1 MHFSRIHLLS
11 PSAVWTC
18 HPRWT
23 CSKFRVPLTSKTEY
37 YLTSQERCGC
47 SSQSSP
53 ARGPQDEKIKNRSR
67 RNKAAD
73 SEGGRRSVP
82 TRGNRRGERA
92 DEVERFGRAIL
103 VPVQSIVGDRG
114 PLDPS
119 DTESVFPQASQI
131 WRNPVFAGFVETAAR
146 REAEENGP
154 PWGAEESAFAEVGAG
169 SRISPDRKRPPAL
182 SRPAGPRAMGKCLG
196 RRGSPALDPRARS
209 MRPAARVT
217 ALIPLRHMYSLLRF
231 PRIDALTSSAT
242 PRSR

>member
-11 PSAVWTC
+11 PNAVWTC
-18 HPRWT
+18 HSRWM
-23 CSKFRVPLTSKTEY
+23 CSKFRISLTSKREY

-47 SSQSSP
+47 SPRSSP
-53 ARGPQDEKIKNRSR
+53 TRGPQDEKTKNRSCRNQAAVSQGCR
-67 RNKAAD
+67 RPI
-73 SEGGRRSVP
+73 P
-82 TRGNRRGERA
+82 TRGNRRGARA

-182 SRPAGPRAMGKCLG
+182 SRPVGPRSMGKCLG
-196 RRGSPALDPRARS
+196 R
-209 MRPAARVT
+209 
-217 ALIPLRHMYSLLRF
+217 
-231 PRIDALTSSAT
+231 
-242 PRSR
+242 